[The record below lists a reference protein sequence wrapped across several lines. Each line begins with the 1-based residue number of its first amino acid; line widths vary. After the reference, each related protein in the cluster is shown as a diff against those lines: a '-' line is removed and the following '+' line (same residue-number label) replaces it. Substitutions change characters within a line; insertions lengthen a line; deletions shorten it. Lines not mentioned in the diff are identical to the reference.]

1 MEIKCE
7 DVRKMLADYREHRLM
22 HPEKGMIERHLF
34 SCPDCIFRLALI
46 TAKSLDEQKVSAG
59 VPE

>member
-1 MEIKCE
+1 MEISCE
-7 DVRKMLADYREHRLM
+7 EVRKKLADYREHRIL

-46 TAKSLDEQKVSAG
+46 TAKSLDEQRVQVG
-59 VPE
+59 IGE